1 MQEDQEKV
9 IENSGFRFSNPT
21 NRQTEAVI
29 VELYKPQKEKKSTPY
44 LVRQVEKKFKFDLFN
59 KNTYQKFKTKKL
71 IRIWN
76 IIKQIKVRGKKSV
89 LFEEAKK
96 TFLDFIL
103 KKSKF
108 QKFDEEIF
116 VYKYFFV
123 AILEIRQKT
132 IVSLYENDGELIKT
146 IESKRH
152 SYWSEK
158 DLRNHLIKDLQ
169 YSRL

>member
-1 MQEDQEKV
+1 M
-9 IENSGFRFSNPT
+9 
-21 NRQTEAVI
+21 
-29 VELYKPQKEKKSTPY
+29 
-44 LVRQVEKKFKFDLFN
+44 
-59 KNTYQKFKTKKL
+59 

-146 IESKRH
+146 IEFKRH